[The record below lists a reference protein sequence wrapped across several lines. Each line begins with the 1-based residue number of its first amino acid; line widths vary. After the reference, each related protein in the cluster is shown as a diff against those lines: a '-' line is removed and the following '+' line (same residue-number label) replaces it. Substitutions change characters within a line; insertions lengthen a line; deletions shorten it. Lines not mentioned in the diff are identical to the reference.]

1 MKQNFESQT
10 FEQITSPNLSLPS
23 DFNIIKEER
32 NNSEHYYREISLSH
46 VIIEISILVPDSLRP
61 SVSFLFSVFQT
72 NYLNGVMFREGCY
85 INLAESPCHVA
96 SPLFRPG
103 QRLQFGLE
111 AKQGNGFDQPEYF
124 DPFPVLQVL
133 G

>member
-10 FEQITSPNLSLPS
+10 FEQMTSPNLSLPS

-61 SVSFLFSVFQT
+61 SVSFSVYFRT
-72 NYLNGVMFREGCY
+72 YYL
-85 INLAESPCHVA
+85 
-96 SPLFRPG
+96 
-103 QRLQFGLE
+103 
-111 AKQGNGFDQPEYF
+111 K
-124 DPFPVLQVL
+124 VLIL
-133 G
+133 